1 MRDFEGMY
9 RTVMP
14 LVLLG
19 TLAGSAA
26 FAREPLCRDLKG
38 LYTPCPPGVAP
49 QPAASRRIRPAIAAA
64 VARNTGVMQANYS
77 RGGADLAPDVVVP
90 RAPPP
95 VIARAMNL
103 CRTMKG
109 AYTPCQQ

>member
-1 MRDFEGMY
+1 MF

-19 TLAGSAA
+19 TLAGTAS
-26 FAREPLCRDLKG
+26 AREPLCRDLKG

-49 QPAASRRIRPAIAAA
+49 RPATPRRIRPAIAAA
-64 VARNTGVMQANYS
+64 VARTSPVVQANYS
-77 RGGADLAPDVVVP
+77 RGSAIAPDVVAP
-90 RAPPP
+90 RAPST

-103 CRTMKG
+103 CRDMKG
-109 AYTPCQQ
+109 AYTPCQ